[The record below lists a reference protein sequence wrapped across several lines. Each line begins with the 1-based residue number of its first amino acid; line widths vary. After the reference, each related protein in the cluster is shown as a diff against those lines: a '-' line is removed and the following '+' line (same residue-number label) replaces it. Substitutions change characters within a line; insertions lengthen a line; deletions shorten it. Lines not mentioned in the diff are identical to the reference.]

1 MTVDIRR
8 GDRLVWR
15 HDLWPV
21 PLHIAVTRVARDGT
35 WADIDVTMCDAQW
48 SRCAALP
55 LPSGCR
61 PVNSTAQAEG
71 CPIDAAH

>member
-1 MTVDIRR
+1 MSASTAQRSVRA

-15 HDLWPV
+15 HNLWPV
-21 PLHIAVTRVARDGT
+21 PIHIEVTRVARDGT

-48 SRCAALP
+48 SRRTPLP

-61 PVNSTAQAEG
+61 NV
-71 CPIDAAH
+71 